1 MENLQRQQQEP
12 AILRMPLDRS
22 GAVNPYNEQLTV
34 MPAAGAKLGPHI
46 VQEPI
51 GEGGS
56 AAVFKVWHEE
66 LETVRAIKILKKG
79 YKSDARERFFT
90 EAKILADIRHPNIV
104 EIFDIGYM
112 EHGEPYLVLEY
123 VEGTSIKELIGN
135 GGRLPVAAALSI
147 AYCVCQALH
156 YAHLKS
162 YTLYGK
168 VYKGL
173 IHRDIKPENVLVSKG
188 GGVKLMDFGIAR
200 PSEVSLHTVGAKVM
214 GTLVYL
220 SPEQLNGG
228 PLDHRSDIFS
238 LGAVLYE
245 MVTGARAYPQ
255 KTLAELV
262 QKKTAGQYK
271 PLSSYGVKFPPR
283 LAQVIDKAMAIDP
296 QERYPSAAETAYGI
310 YGVLREVSD
319 LPYSDILAAYMR
331 DPNSIFDW
339 TDQPKAIIQQKE
351 PPANV
356 NKDLGLGKL
365 PWIIAAAAAGVAA
378 AGILA
383 LMLIH

>member
-1 MENLQRQQQEP
+1 MDNLQRQHQRLPQGG
-12 AILRMPLDRS
+12 LS
-22 GAVNPYNEQLTV
+22 GIINPYNEQLTV
-34 MPAAGAKLGPHI
+34 MPAEGAKLGPYI
-46 VQEPI
+46 IQGPI

-56 AAVFKVWHEE
+56 AAVFKVWHGE
-66 LETVRAIKILKKG
+66 LETVRAVKVLKHG

-104 EIFDIGYM
+104 EIFDLAYM
-112 EHGEPYLVLEY
+112 ERGEPYLVLEY
-123 VEGTSIKELIGN
+123 VEGTSIKELIAR
-135 GGRLPVAAALSI
+135 GGRLPVAVALSI

-173 IHRDIKPENVLVSKG
+173 IHRDIKPENILVSKG

-245 MVTGARAYPQ
+245 MVTGARAFPQ

-271 PLSSYGVKFPPR
+271 ELSSYGVKFPPR
-283 LAQVIDKAMAIDP
+283 LAQVIDRAMRIDP
-296 QERYPSAAETAYGI
+296 QERYASAAELAYGI
-310 YGVLREVSD
+310 YAVLREVSD
-319 LPYSDILAAYMR
+319 LPYNDILTAYMR
-331 DPNSIFDW
+331 DPKSIFDW
-339 TDQPKAIIQQKE
+339 SDQPKEVIQEKE
-351 PPANV
+351 PSV
-356 NKDLGLGKL
+356 NKDQGLGKL
-365 PWIIAAAAAGVAA
+365 PWIIVAVA
-378 AGILA
+378 AGIATVGIAVLTW
-383 LMLIH
+383 IH

>member
-1 MENLQRQQQEP
+1 MENLQPQPQFQDSIRQRLPQGLTGV
-12 AILRMPLDRS
+12 I
-22 GAVNPYNEQLTV
+22 NPYNEQLTV
-34 MPAAGAKLGPHI
+34 MPAVGAKLGPHI
-46 VQEPI
+46 VQSSI

-56 AAVFKVWHEE
+56 AAVFKVWHGE
-66 LETVRAIKILKKG
+66 LETVRAIKVLKKG

-112 EHGEPYLVLEY
+112 ERGEPYLVLEY
-123 VEGTSIKELIGN
+123 VEGISIKELIES

-228 PLDHRSDIFS
+228 TLDHRSDIFS
-238 LGAVLYE
+238 LGTVLYE
-245 MVTGARAYPQ
+245 MVTGERAFPQ
-255 KTLAELV
+255 KTLTELV
-262 QKKTAGQYK
+262 QKKSAGQYRA
-271 PLSSYGVKFPPR
+271 LSSYGVEFPAR
-283 LAQVIDKAMAIDP
+283 LALVVDKSMRIDP
-296 QERYPSAAETAYGI
+296 EERYGSAADMAYGI

-319 LPYSDILAAYMR
+319 LPPGDILAAYMR
-331 DPNSIFDW
+331 DPKSIPEW
-339 TDQPKAIIQQKE
+339 KEQPRRQESELKEKE
-351 PPANV
+351 PH
-356 NKDLGLGKL
+356 GLGKL
-365 PWIIAAAAAGVAA
+365 PWIIAAAAAGIAA
-378 AGILA
+378 AGIAA
-383 LMLIH
+383 LMFIHY

>member
-12 AILRMPLDRS
+12 AILRMPIGQS
-22 GAVNPYNEQLTV
+22 GLVNPYNEQLTA
-34 MPAAGAKLGPHI
+34 MPAVGAKLGPHI
-46 VQEPI
+46 IQEPI

-123 VEGTSIKELIGN
+123 VEGTSIKELIG
-135 GGRLPVAAALSI
+135 GGRLPVAVALSI

-296 QERYPSAAETAYGI
+296 EERYAGAAEMAYGI

-331 DPNSIFDW
+331 DPQSIFDW
-339 TDQPKAIIQQKE
+339 TDQPKAVIQQKE
-351 PPANV
+351 SSVV
-356 NKDLGLGKL
+356 NKDQGLGKL

-378 AGILA
+378 AGIIA

>member
-1 MENLQRQQQEP
+1 MESHQRQHKKLPQQG
-12 AILRMPLDRS
+12 LS
-22 GAVNPYNEQLTV
+22 GVVNPYNEQLTV
-34 MPAAGAKLGPHI
+34 MPALGAKLGPHI
-46 VQEPI
+46 VQVPI

-56 AAVFKVWHEE
+56 AAVFRVWHEE

-123 VEGTSIKELIGN
+123 VEGISIKELIGIG
-135 GGRLPVAAALSI
+135 GGRLPVAVALSI

-173 IHRDIKPENVLVSKG
+173 IHRDIKPENVLVSRS

-200 PSEVSLHTVGAKVM
+200 PSEVSLHTVGGKVM

-228 PLDHRSDIFS
+228 ALDHRSDIFS
-238 LGAVLYE
+238 LGTVLYE
-245 MVTGARAYPQ
+245 MVTGARAFPQ
-255 KTLAELV
+255 KTLSELV
-262 QKKTAGQYK
+262 QKKTAGEYK
-271 PLSSYGVKFPPR
+271 PLSSYGVKFPGR
-283 LAQVIDKAMAIDP
+283 LGQVVGRSMRLHP
-296 QERYPSAAETAYGI
+296 EERYASAAEMAYAI
-310 YGVLREVSD
+310 YAVLREVSD
-319 LPYSDILAAYMR
+319 LPYTDILADYMR
-331 DPNSIFDW
+331 DPKSIADW
-339 TDQPKAIIQQKE
+339 KE
-351 PPANV
+351 PPKAASPL
-356 NKDLGLGKL
+356 DDALSGGEGHGLGKL

-378 AGILA
+378 AGMVA
-383 LMLIH
+383 LKFIN

>member
-1 MENLQRQQQEP
+1 
-12 AILRMPLDRS
+12 
-22 GAVNPYNEQLTV
+22 
-34 MPAAGAKLGPHI
+34 MPAVGAKLGPHI
-46 VQEPI
+46 VQGPI

-56 AAVFKVWHEE
+56 ASVFRVWHEE

-123 VEGTSIKELIGN
+123 VAGISIKELIASG
-135 GGRLPVAAALSI
+135 GGRLPVAVALSI

-173 IHRDIKPENVLVSKG
+173 IHRDIKPENVLVSKS

-200 PSEVSLHTVGAKVM
+200 PSEVSLHTVGGKVM

-228 PLDHRSDIFS
+228 ALDHRSDIFS
-238 LGAVLYE
+238 LGTVLYE
-245 MVTGARAYPQ
+245 MVTGARAFPQ
-255 KTLAELV
+255 KTLSELV
-262 QKKTAGQYK
+262 QKKTAGEYK
-271 PLSSYGVKFPPR
+271 PLSSYGAKFPGR
-283 LAQVIDKAMAIDP
+283 LGQVVGRSMRLHP
-296 QERYPSAAETAYGI
+296 EERYGSAAEMAYAI
-310 YGVLREVSD
+310 YAVLREVSD
-319 LPYSDILAAYMR
+319 LPYTDILADYMR
-331 DPNSIFDW
+331 DPKSIADW
-339 TDQPKAIIQQKE
+339 KE
-351 PPANV
+351 PKKTSLPDESV
-356 NKDLGLGKL
+356 PGGEGQGVGKL
-365 PWIIAAAAAGVAA
+365 PWIIAAVAAGVAA
-378 AGILA
+378 AG
-383 LMLIH
+383 MLVLKFINN

>member
-1 MENLQRQQQEP
+1 
-12 AILRMPLDRS
+12 MPQGGLS
-22 GAVNPYNEQLTV
+22 GVINPYNEQLTV
-34 MPAAGAKLGPHI
+34 MPAVGAKLGPHI
-46 VQEPI
+46 VQGPI

-112 EHGEPYLVLEY
+112 DGGEPYLVLEY
-123 VEGTSIKELIGN
+123 VEGTSIKELVG
-135 GGRLPVAAALSI
+135 GGRLPLAVALSI
-147 AYCVCQALH
+147 AYYVCQALH

-173 IHRDIKPENVLVSKG
+173 IHRDIKPENVLVSRG

-228 PLDHRSDIFS
+228 ALDHRSDIFS
-238 LGAVLYE
+238 LGTVLYE
-245 MVTGARAYPQ
+245 MVTGARAFPQ
-255 KTLAELV
+255 KTLSELV
-262 QKKTAGQYK
+262 QQKTAGRYRAI
-271 PLSSYGVKFPPR
+271 SSYGVKFPKR
-283 LAQVIDKAMAIDP
+283 LAQVADKSMRIDP
-296 QERYPSAAETAYGI
+296 EERYGSAAEMAYGI

-319 LPYSDILAAYMR
+319 LPPGDILAGYMR
-331 DPNSIFDW
+331 DPKSILEW
-339 TDQPKAIIQQKE
+339 TEQPRRQEPETPDKE
-351 PPANV
+351 PRWVGN
-356 NKDLGLGKL
+356 L
-365 PWIIAAAAAGVAA
+365 PWIIAAAAAVVAA
-378 AGILA
+378 GGILI
-383 LMLIH
+383 LKLIN

>member
-1 MENLQRQQQEP
+1 M
-12 AILRMPLDRS
+12 S
-22 GAVNPYNEQLTV
+22 GVVNPYNEQLTV
-34 MPAAGAKLGPHI
+34 MPVAGDKLGPYI
-46 VQEPI
+46 IQGPI

-66 LETVRAIKILKKG
+66 LETVRAIKVLKHG

-104 EIFDIGYM
+104 EIFDLGYM
-112 EHGEPYLVLEY
+112 ERGEPYLVLEY
-123 VEGTSIKELIGN
+123 VEGTSIKELIGS
-135 GGRLPVAAALSI
+135 GGRLPVAVALSI

-156 YAHLKS
+156 YAHLKN

-238 LGAVLYE
+238 LGTVLYE

-271 PLSSYGVKFPPR
+271 PLSSHGLKFPSR
-283 LAQVIDKAMAIDP
+283 LEQVVDKAMRIDP
-296 QERYPSAAETAYGI
+296 QERYAGAAELAYAI
-310 YGVLREVSD
+310 YAVLREVSD
-319 LPYSDILAAYMR
+319 LPYSDILASYMR
-331 DPNSIFDW
+331 DPKSIFDW
-339 TDQPKAIIQQKE
+339 NDQPKEVTKQE
-351 PPANV
+351 NESSD
-356 NKDLGLGKL
+356 NKDQGLGKL
-365 PWIIAAAAAGVAA
+365 PWIIAAAAAGIAA
-378 AGILA
+378 AGIA
-383 LMLIH
+383 VLMFIR